1 MPEGMINSFLITGTT
16 LFAAMSNNLL
26 VVFNEGIHEG
36 QAYNTS
42 LYYFKP
48 YSFDLKN
55 FVFER
60 RSEFLSNNMTYET
73 GKELMQSSSNVI
85 LQFTPL
91 KPTLQVGGAA
101 LPSALQF
108 GAKQSIKMATPCV
121 MLQKGVANHNLYK
134 ILQLPEAELEK
145 VLRLFINLFK
155 IGYQRRFEQE
165 KGDPNKWWYWDLS
178 DDRKIEIIKKNM
190 SN

>member
-1 MPEGMINSFLITGTT
+1 MDKSLFYSGMDHNDAMKYNVFAAMPEIILKGELTPWYIGMPEGMVNSFLITGTT

-55 FVFER
+55 FVFEK

-73 GKELMQSSSNVI
+73 GKELMQSSSYVI

-91 KPTLQVGGAA
+91 KPTLQAGGAA

-108 GAKQSIKMATPCV
+108 GAKQSIKMARDFG
-121 MLQKGVANHNLYK
+121 LDS
-134 ILQLPEAELEK
+134 
-145 VLRLFINLFK
+145 F
-155 IGYQRRFEQE
+155 
-165 KGDPNKWWYWDLS
+165 D
-178 DDRKIEIIKKNM
+178 
-190 SN
+190 